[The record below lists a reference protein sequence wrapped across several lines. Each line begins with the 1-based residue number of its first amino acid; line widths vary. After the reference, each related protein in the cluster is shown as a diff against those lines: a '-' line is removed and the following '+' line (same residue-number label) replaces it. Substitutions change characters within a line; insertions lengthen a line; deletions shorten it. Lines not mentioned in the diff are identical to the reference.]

1 MNNLDTIRQKVNYE
15 MPEGR
20 SSGHKKVEQSIDN
33 IRNTVS
39 VWKENSDA
47 INDFKQN
54 GAKSIIVD
62 INTDSNLEGA
72 FDQHVLNVFN
82 SQPVGEYP
90 DSWQGDRVTRLFV
103 L

>member
-1 MNNLDTIRQKVNYE
+1 MNDLDDIRQKVNYE

-20 SSGHKKVEQSIDN
+20 GSGHGRVERSIDN
-33 IRNTVS
+33 LKNTVS
-39 VWKENSDA
+39 VWKENSDV

-54 GAKSIIVD
+54 GEKSIIVD
-62 INTDSNLEGA
+62 INTDSSLQGA

-82 SQPVGEYP
+82 SQPFGEYP